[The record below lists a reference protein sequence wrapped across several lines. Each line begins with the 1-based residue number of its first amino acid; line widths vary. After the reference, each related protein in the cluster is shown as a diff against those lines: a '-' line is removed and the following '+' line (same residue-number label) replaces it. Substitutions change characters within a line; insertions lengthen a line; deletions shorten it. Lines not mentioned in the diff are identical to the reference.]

1 MTASL
6 DISVLSTQKLLVKL
20 GLNPRGLSW
29 LLRRPAS
36 PQAAGRSR
44 AFWRCLLPVGPVS
57 GLRSVLPDLRHPSPA
72 RRRVVCARVSV
83 SEVCVY
89 ASVVCARAGLHMSVR
104 VACVV
109 LRLHLSVCGV
119 CGLCVCVQRVSV
131 CVSSG
136 VCAVCAEGVCVGSVH
151 VRVRCVWALCV
162 SVCAQHVSA
171 CVCTHGASVSLRV
184 LASASDGSRV
194 AVGTGCP
201 WQLPPNWALSSP
213 RNCVCS
219 RPG

>member
-1 MTASL
+1 MWGSVPHGRGLHVCVPTPMTASL

-57 GLRSVLPDLRHPSPA
+57 GSRSVLPDRHPSPA
-72 RRRVVCARVSV
+72 CRRVVCARVSV

-136 VCAVCAEGVCVGSVH
+136 LCRGCVCGLCARPCEVCVGSVC
-151 VRVRCVWALCV
+151 VGLCTARVCMCVHTWGL
-162 SVCAQHVSA
+162 SVPS
-171 CVCTHGASVSLRV
+171 GP
-184 LASASDGSRV
+184 G
-194 AVGTGCP
+194 VG
-201 WQLPPNWALSSP
+201 L
-213 RNCVCS
+213 
-219 RPG
+219 